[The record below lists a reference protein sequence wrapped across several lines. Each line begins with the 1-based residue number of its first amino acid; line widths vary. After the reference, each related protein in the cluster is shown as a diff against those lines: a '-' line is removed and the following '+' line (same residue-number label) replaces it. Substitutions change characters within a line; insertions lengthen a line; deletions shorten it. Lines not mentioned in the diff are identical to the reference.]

1 MGMQA
6 TTNGLSSQQV
16 SQFWDY
22 GYVIVDDVFEAEDL
36 DPIRLEL
43 EREIGRKIDEL
54 VREGEITESY
64 LDEPFEQRLTR
75 IYQDSTE
82 NGEAI
87 MSVLEGVRGGG
98 YQGHGMFDLIT
109 HPKLLDAVGGLVGSE
124 IVASSAFR
132 IRPKIPGVGR
142 GNVPWHQDSG
152 YFAPH
157 CDDHLIVTC
166 WIPLVDA
173 TVENGCM
180 EIIPRAHRSGI
191 LKHHTGGNQGLYVIK
206 DDDLPDDKGVDAPDR
221 VVAAC
226 RRGGV
231 VFMTN
236 LTPHCSTQNR
246 SDTIRWSVDLRFQ
259 STAAPNNAELWPDQS
274 EVDLKENIQIACY
287 PPEADFVVR
296 SEANP
301 ASVIDFEGFVRRR
314 EAYEPLGIGTPRIW
328 DPVA

>member
-1 MGMQA
+1 MQT
-6 TTNGLSSQQV
+6 TTNGLSNQQI
-16 SQFWDY
+16 SQFWEE
-22 GYVIVDDVFEAEDL
+22 GYVIVDDVFDPDDL
-36 DPIRLEL
+36 EPLRLDL
-43 EREIGRKIDEL
+43 EREIGIKIDDL
-54 VREGEITESY
+54 VRDGAVTESY
-64 LDEPFEQRLTR
+64 PDEPFERRLTR
-75 IYQDSTE
+75 IYHDSKE

-87 MSVLEGVRGGG
+87 MRRLEGVSGGG
-98 YQGHGMFDLIT
+98 YQGHGMFDLLT
-109 HPKLLDAVGGLVGSE
+109 HPKLLDTVDRLVGSE
-124 IVASSAFR
+124 IVASSAYR
-132 IRPKIPGVGR
+132 IRPKVPGVGR
-142 GNVPWHQDSG
+142 GDVPWHQDSG

-157 CDDHLIVTC
+157 CDEHLILTC

-191 LKHHTGGNQGLYVIK
+191 LEHHTGGNMGLYVIK
-206 DDDLPDDKGVDAPDR
+206 DDDLPVDHDGDVSDR

-236 LTPHCSTQNR
+236 LTPHCSTPNY

-259 STAAPNNAELWPDQS
+259 SAAAPNNAGLWPDQS
-274 EVDLKENIQIACY
+274 EADGQENIQIACY

-296 SEANP
+296 SEADP
-301 ASVIDFEGFVRRR
+301 QSVVDFEGFVRRR
-314 EAYEPLGIGTPRIW
+314 KAYESLAGGTPRQW